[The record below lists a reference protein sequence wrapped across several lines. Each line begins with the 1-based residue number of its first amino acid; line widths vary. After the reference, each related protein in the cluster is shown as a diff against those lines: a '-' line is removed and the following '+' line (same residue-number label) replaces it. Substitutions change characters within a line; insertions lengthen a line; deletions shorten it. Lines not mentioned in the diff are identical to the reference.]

1 MDSVGDL
8 QDYDSAM
15 VKGAEMNWIY
25 GARLAAMRAVAVV
38 SATLREGSM

>member
-38 SATLREGSM
+38 SAAKPGGQG